1 MKYSRNRMEKLIK
14 AYPELGDR
22 MREVMK
28 DLELEKSFA
37 LKALYH
43 SEVKDDGPYRKD
55 YQDI

>member
-1 MKYSRNRMEKLIK
+1 MEKLIK

-22 MREVMK
+22 MREVMA
-28 DLELEKSFA
+28 DLELEKSYA

-55 YQDI
+55 YQEI